1 MNLLPEEK
9 HEYDFQM
16 TSFVDVIFVLLSFFV
31 LGTTFSLS
39 ERDFDLGYRQS
50 QLSPGARMEDFP
62 KNVRVELRRQAEG
75 VAITIGRAQLAAND
89 FDGIRAK
96 LTEINMP
103 SLEVL
108 VLAEPDLTVDQVA
121 KAMDAALASPMKKI
135 AVSSLPKSGPAV
147 AGEARDEALG
157 IVRR

>member
-1 MNLLPEEK
+1 MKFLPETK
-9 HEYDFQM
+9 NEYDFQM

-39 ERDFDLGYRQS
+39 ERDFDLGYRQG
-50 QLSPGARMEDFP
+50 QLSPGARLEDFP
-62 KNVRVELRRQAEG
+62 QSVRVELRRRPEG
-75 VAITIGRAQLAAND
+75 VAISIGRAQLAAND

-96 LTEINMP
+96 LAEINMP
-103 SLEVL
+103 SLDVL
-108 VLAEPDLTVDQVA
+108 VLAEPDLSVDQVA

-135 AVSSLPKSGPAV
+135 SVSSLPKTGAAV
-147 AGEARDEALG
+147 AGESRGEAVG